1 MGEKDI
7 TEKLLEEH
15 NDVFA
20 DIVNVLLFH
29 GEKIVKE
36 DSLTKTGD
44 ISQYKI
50 ENVIHEQERDVSK
63 IWKKSE
69 TNMED
74 LESENGKKE
83 KALKSEKDKEEK
95 TLKCGKDTNHN
106 DSKEQREDVVIAM
119 YGLENQTEIDK
130 EMPFRVIGYDGA
142 KYRSQVNRTEKSK
155 HFPVVTMVLYFG
167 EQRWKKN
174 KSLYEGMIVP
184 KYLEPYVNDYKI
196 NVYEI
201 AYLTEEQVEMFTSDF
216 KIVADYFVQM
226 RKNKDYQP
234 SQETIRHVDEVL
246 KLMSVLTKDNRFL
259 KAQQEEKGKVKNMC
273 EVLDRVENRGI
284 AKGIEKGM
292 AQGLTQG
299 ICATIQIAKSYGASK
314 ESLIE
319 KIKEKYS
326 LSDAEAK
333 EKVNK
338 YYS

>member
-7 TEKLLEEH
+7 TEKLLEDY

-29 GEKIVKE
+29 GKRIVKE
-36 DSLTKTGD
+36 NHLTNTGN

-50 ENVIHEQERDVSK
+50 GNEIHEQERDVSK
-63 IWKKSE
+63 IWKKSK
-69 TNMED
+69 TDVED
-74 LESENGKKE
+74 M
-83 KALKSEKDKEEK
+83 
-95 TLKCGKDTNHN
+95 
-106 DSKEQREDVVIAM
+106 VIAM

-142 KYRSQVNRTEKSK
+142 KYRSQVNRKGKSE

-167 EQRWKKN
+167 EQRWDKN
-174 KSLYEGMIVP
+174 RSLYEGMIVP
-184 KYLEPYVNDYKI
+184 GYMEPYVNDYKI

-201 AYLTEEQVEMFTSDF
+201 AYLTEEQVNMFTSDF

-246 KLMSVLTKDNRFL
+246 KLMSVLTKDDRFL
-259 KAQQEEKGKVKNMC
+259 KVQQDEKGEVKNMC

-284 AKGIEKGM
+284 AKGMQQGIEKGI
-292 AQGLTQG
+292 QQG
-299 ICATIQIAKSYGASK
+299 IAEGEIRATILMGRDYGIPKDEIINRLMK
-314 ESLIE
+314 ENSL
-319 KIKEKYS
+319 KRG
-326 LSDAEAK
+326 AAK
-333 EKVNK
+333 EKVDEIW
-338 YYS
+338 S

>member
-15 NDVFA
+15 NDVFS
-20 DIVNVLLFH
+20 DIVNVLLFQ
-29 GEKIVKE
+29 GKKVVKE
-36 DSLTKTGD
+36 ESLSNTTN

-50 ENVIHEQERDVSK
+50 ENKIHEQERDVSK
-63 IWKKSE
+63 IWKKSDRKRE
-69 TNMED
+69 VMDGEKENKV
-74 LESENGKKE
+74 SEY
-83 KALKSEKDKEEK
+83 
-95 TLKCGKDTNHN
+95 
-106 DSKEQREDVVIAM
+106 QRLDEEDVVIAM

-142 KYRSQVNRTEKSK
+142 KYRSQVNRKEKSR

-167 EQRWKKN
+167 ERRWDKN

-184 KYLEPYVNDYKI
+184 EYLEPYVNDYKI

-201 AYLTEEQVEMFTSDF
+201 AYLTEEQVNMFTSDF
-216 KIVADYFVQM
+216 KMVADYFVQM
-226 RKNKDYQP
+226 RKNKNYQP
-234 SQETIRHVDEVL
+234 SKETIKHVDEVL
-246 KLMSVLTKDNRFL
+246 KLMSVLTKDDRFL
-259 KAQQEEKGKVKNMC
+259 KVQQGKKGEVKNMC

-284 AKGIEKGM
+284 AKGIELGIS
-292 AQGLTQG
+292 QG
-299 ICATIQIAKSYGASK
+299 IRSTIEIAKEYGATR
-314 ESLIE
+314 EGLIE

-333 EKVNK
+333 ENVDK